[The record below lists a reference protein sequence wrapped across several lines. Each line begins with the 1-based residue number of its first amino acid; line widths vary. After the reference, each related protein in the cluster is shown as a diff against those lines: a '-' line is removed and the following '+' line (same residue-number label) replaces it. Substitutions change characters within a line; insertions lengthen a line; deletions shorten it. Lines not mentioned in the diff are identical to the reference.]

1 MTSKDKNKLK
11 RFLELQEKGV
21 KIEEIANKLNI
32 ELKELRKFLNK
43 KKLFKI
49 LRNMTLKEKNIIK
62 ILK

>member
-43 KKLFKI
+43 NGYKSVKGKYKLKEDNKKLH
-49 LRNMTLKEKNIIK
+49 N
-62 ILK
+62 